1 MARSGLENIELVV
14 RAIAQTSIDNEKY
27 FTELDGVVGD
37 GDFGTSLESGF
48 SAILSQW
55 DDIDRSSSE
64 GFLLGC
70 AKIISRNIGGTS
82 GSIWRAAFRCA
93 GKSINGK
100 EMLTAE
106 DVVTMFR
113 TAADGIMDRGGANL
127 GDKTLLDAL
136 VPGADAFEQT
146 IANGSNTQDAIDA
159 AAKAARE
166 QAEIT
171 KAWVAKRGRAAYTG
185 DRSKDTYDAGAVA
198 VAVMFENVATAWAKS

>member
-1 MARSGLENIELVV
+1 MRT
-14 RAIAQTSIDNEKY
+14 IAQTSIDNEKY

-48 SAILSQW
+48 GAILSQW
-55 DDIDRSSSE
+55 DKIDRSSGES
-64 GFLLGC
+64 FLLGC

-82 GSIWRAAFRCA
+82 GSIWRAAFRSA
-93 GKSINGK
+93 GKSISGK
-100 EMLTAE
+100 EMLTCE

-113 TAADGIMDRGGANL
+113 AATDGIMDRGGANL

-146 IANGSNTQDAIDA
+146 IANGGNTKEAIDA

-171 KAWVAKRGRAAYTG
+171 KAWVAKRGRASYTG

>member
-1 MARSGLENIELVV
+1 MVRSSLENIELVV
-14 RAIAQTSIDNEKY
+14 RTIAQTSIDNEKY

-55 DDIDRSSSE
+55 DKIDRSSGES
-64 GFLLGC
+64 FLLGC

-82 GSIWRAAFRCA
+82 GSIWRAAFRSA
-93 GKSINGK
+93 GKSISGK

-113 TAADGIMDRGGANL
+113 AAADGIMDRGGANL

-136 VPGADAFEQT
+136 VPGADAFEQA
-146 IANGSNTQDAIDA
+146 IANGGNTQEAIDA
-159 AAKAARE
+159 AAKTARE

-171 KAWVAKRGRAAYTG
+171 KAWVAKRGRASYTG

-198 VAVMFENVATAWAKS
+198 VAVMLENVATAWAKS

>member
-1 MARSGLENIELVV
+1 MARSSLENIELVV
-14 RAIAQTSIDNEKY
+14 RTIAQTSIDNEKY

-55 DDIDRSSSE
+55 DKIDRSSGES
-64 GFLLGC
+64 FLLGC

-82 GSIWRAAFRCA
+82 GSIWRAAFRSA
-93 GKSINGK
+93 GKSISGK

-106 DVVTMFR
+106 DVVTMFSA
-113 TAADGIMDRGGANL
+113 AADGIMDRGGAKL

-136 VPGADAFEQT
+136 VPGADAFEQA
-146 IANGSNTQDAIDA
+146 IANGGNTQEAIDA
-159 AAKAARE
+159 AAKTARS
-166 QAEIT
+166 QVEIT
-171 KAWVAKRGRAAYTG
+171 KAWVAKRGRASYTG

-198 VAVMFENVATAWAKS
+198 VAVMLENVATAWAKS